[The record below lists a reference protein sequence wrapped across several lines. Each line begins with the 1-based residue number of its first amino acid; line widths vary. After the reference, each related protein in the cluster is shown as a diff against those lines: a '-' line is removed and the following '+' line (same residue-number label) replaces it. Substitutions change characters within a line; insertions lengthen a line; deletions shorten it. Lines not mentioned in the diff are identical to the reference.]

1 MVDLPTTE
9 IIEPIIVIEKLLLVD
24 KEFLL
29 KIIRMKIMT
38 FKMLSSQDDIK
49 FFFSFINSLLH
60 LTLILIIIIDYFFFF
75 YVCSATI

>member
-60 LTLILIIIIDYFFFF
+60 LTLILIIIDYFLP
-75 YVCSATI
+75 Y